1 MNKFIVT
8 QPQIQSAMKV
18 FEALAGPRDGVTICK
33 EVSQLADV
41 LGLMWYEHEDQAVI
55 QEGSKVHALL
65 VEAGQVLE
73 PFPAAGEDLATA
85 DAGDGNEQ
93 QHEAPGG

>member
-41 LGLMWYEHEDQAVI
+41 LGLMWYEHEDQALI

-73 PFPAAGEDLATA
+73 PFAAAGDELTMA
-85 DAGDGNEQ
+85 DAGSGEQ